1 MDEPK
6 PRSPRASGAVPTQP
20 RGIEQIIKAAVDRGA
35 SDLHIKAGDVFRAR
49 IDGKLVPLTKQRLTP
64 EQTRAIALRLM
75 PNEEDRGRLDKLH
88 EYDCSWGVPGVGR
101 FRVNI
106 LRQRSSFMIV
116 MRVIPF
122 DIPTF
127 ESLKLPSVLATIAAA
142 ERGMILVAGI
152 TGSGK
157 SSTMAA
163 ILNHINQTNQ
173 KHVVTLENPI
183 EFLHR
188 DINSSITQ
196 REIGVDTNDFQA
208 GLRAALRQDPDV
220 ILIGEMRDLETVDT
234 AMKAAETGHLVIS
247 TLPTP
252 DAVTTVSRVLAMF
265 PPEEQEIARLR
276 LAETLQAVV
285 AQRLL
290 PRADG
295 HGRAAAVEVLICTAA
310 ARDIIRDPGRAA
322 ELHDYIR
329 EASEQYGMQ
338 TFDQHLMDLVGEEVI
353 TYETALAAATK
364 PADFELQMRTLRR
377 RPRAGHARRVL
388 SRRGGREPGPG
399 PRLQHSQVHALGTR
413 RGPAAAARDPREH
426 PGREGLLGRRE
437 EPGGLSGRGAA
448 LDRARGLGLAVVR
461 RPRARVR
468 RRCAGG
474 GVLRRPALCRHLRRF
489 PRGGPGPRR
498 SAAGTARPLGQGDR
512 RPARPCRREGRDG
525 RRRTV
530 RRAGAGTPRVAR
542 SCRPGA
548 RGAPC
553 VRVTDLRALLEEI
566 SVARLVGTP
575 NHARV
580 REILKRELGARGFVV
595 LEQRFRSRPR
605 APLWGRAAS
614 DAVNLIAVRPRAR
627 VTAWLTAHYDSK
639 GQPVSMAARLVLA
652 GVVVAGVLGALAARV
667 AGGPTLVLALPVPLV
682 ALFVAL
688 SRVSDDSPGAV
699 DNGSGVVTGLATVG
713 VAAVAHAVATALQGG
728 NERVDVT
735 RCLV

>member
-1 MDEPK
+1 MEEK
-6 PRSPRASGAVPTQP
+6 SRSGRGSGADAQP
-20 RGIEQIIKAAVDRGA
+20 RGVEQIIKAAIDRGA

-295 HGRAAAVEVLICTAA
+295 HGRAAAVEVLI
-310 ARDIIRDPGRAA
+310 
-322 ELHDYIR
+322 
-329 EASEQYGMQ
+329 
-338 TFDQHLMDLVGEEVI
+338 
-353 TYETALAAATK
+353 
-364 PADFELQMRTLRR
+364 
-377 RPRAGHARRVL
+377 
-388 SRRGGREPGPG
+388 
-399 PRLQHSQVHALGTR
+399 
-413 RGPAAAARDPREH
+413 
-426 PGREGLLGRRE
+426 
-437 EPGGLSGRGAA
+437 
-448 LDRARGLGLAVVR
+448 
-461 RPRARVR
+461 
-468 RRCAGG
+468 
-474 GVLRRPALCRHLRRF
+474 
-489 PRGGPGPRR
+489 
-498 SAAGTARPLGQGDR
+498 
-512 RPARPCRREGRDG
+512 
-525 RRRTV
+525 
-530 RRAGAGTPRVAR
+530 
-542 SCRPGA
+542 
-548 RGAPC
+548 
-553 VRVTDLRALLEEI
+553 
-566 SVARLVGTP
+566 
-575 NHARV
+575 
-580 REILKRELGARGFVV
+580 
-595 LEQRFRSRPR
+595 
-605 APLWGRAAS
+605 
-614 DAVNLIAVRPRAR
+614 
-627 VTAWLTAHYDSK
+627 
-639 GQPVSMAARLVLA
+639 
-652 GVVVAGVLGALAARV
+652 
-667 AGGPTLVLALPVPLV
+667 
-682 ALFVAL
+682 
-688 SRVSDDSPGAV
+688 
-699 DNGSGVVTGLATVG
+699 
-713 VAAVAHAVATALQGG
+713 
-728 NERVDVT
+728 
-735 RCLV
+735 